1 MCTVRSHSLTAIK
14 LTASPPPHTTT
25 TLSKLYK
32 INPSFAWYNS
42 FFRISGLWWQLLLLN
57 CLFSFVFSFFR
68 IVEESS
74 ENCHR
79 RDQGL
84 NTRTTTTTQRERE
97 KDEDEE
103 RASEIRKRSS
113 NLLQY
118 LLQHLNPIKRIVN
131 MI

>member
-1 MCTVRSHSLTAIK
+1 MCTVRSHSLIAS
-14 LTASPPPHTTT
+14 SPPPHTTT
-25 TLSKLYK
+25 TLSKLYN

-84 NTRTTTTTQRERE
+84 DTRTTTTTQRER
-97 KDEDEE
+97 DEDEE

-118 LLQHLNPIKRIVN
+118 LLQHPILYKKN
-131 MI
+131 CKYDMIH